1 MARKAE
7 PYRIKMVES
16 LQMISKEERIEAL
29 KEAGYNPF
37 ALKAE
42 DVYIDLLTD
51 SGTGAMSDQQWSAL
65 MVGDESYAGSRS
77 FYKVKKAVKD
87 IFNYDY
93 VIPTH
98 QGRGAEQV
106 LFPHLIQHKGQ
117 YVLGN
122 MHFDTTMAWIQL
134 NGAVPVNLVIDDAFD
149 TDTAHPFKGNFDLE
163 RLESFIKEKGAENIA
178 FIIIT
183 VTCNS
188 AGGQPVSME
197 NVRGVR
203 KIADQ
208 YGIKINFDSARFAEN
223 AYFVKRR
230 EAGYADKSIKEIVG
244 EMYAMGDFLTMSAKK
259 DAIVNMGGIIAIKND
274 ADLHAAA
281 CASCVPMEG
290 FVTYGGLA
298 GRDLECLAV
307 GLYEG
312 LDVNFLESRI
322 GQVEYLGEE
331 LHKIGISIQW
341 PVGGHA
347 VFVDAGKFLPHIP
360 AEQFPAQALCNELYL
375 EAGVR
380 PVEVGSLLLG
390 RDAVTGEQLKAGV
403 EFMRLAIPRRVYTD
417 NHMDVVV
424 DALAAIWKRRDQIRG
439 LEFTYEP
446 KVLRHFLCRLQP
458 IGK

>member
-7 PYRIKMVES
+7 PYRIKMVEA
-16 LQMISKEERIEAL
+16 LQMISKEERMAAL

-134 NGAVPVNLVIDDAFD
+134 NGAVPVNLVIDEAFD

-203 KIADQ
+203 SIADR

-244 EMYAMGDFLTMSAKK
+244 EMYAMGDFFTMSAKK
-259 DAIVNMGGIIAIKND
+259 DAIVNMGGIIAIKQD

-331 LHKIGISIQW
+331 LRKIGISIQW

-403 EFMRLAIPRRVYTD
+403 EFMRLTIPRRVYTD

-458 IGK
+458 VRE

>member
-7 PYRIKMVES
+7 PYRIKMVEA

-203 KIADQ
+203 SIADR

-244 EMYAMGDFLTMSAKK
+244 EMYAMGDFFTMSAKK
-259 DAIVNMGGIIAIKND
+259 DAIVNMGGIIAIKQD
-274 ADLHAAA
+274 ADLYAAA

-331 LHKIGISIQW
+331 LRKIGISIQW

-403 EFMRLAIPRRVYTD
+403 EFMRLTIPRRVYTD